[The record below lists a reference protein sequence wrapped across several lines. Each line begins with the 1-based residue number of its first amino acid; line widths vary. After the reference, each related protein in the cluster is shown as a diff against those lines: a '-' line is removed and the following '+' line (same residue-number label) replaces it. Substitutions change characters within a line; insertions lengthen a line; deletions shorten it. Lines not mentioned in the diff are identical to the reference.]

1 MAQHNLAQ
9 VARDCIE
16 LLEGQIDKIETK
28 SASAARSHKLASF
41 ALKGAGTDLKDRV
54 RDLQP
59 WTTCFDPS
67 QEGVDASINNE
78 RNNDAERAV
87 ECFNLI
93 SLRARSIDDDLL
105 QRFFE
110 DLDR

>member
-28 SASAARSHKLASF
+28 SASTARVHKFASL
-41 ALKGAGTDLKDRV
+41 ALKGVGTHLKDRV
-54 RDLQP
+54 NDLQP
-59 WTTCFDPS
+59 WTTCFDHP
-67 QEGVDASINNE
+67 QGVDASINNE
-78 RNNDAERAV
+78 RNNDAERAR

-93 SLRARSIDDDLL
+93 CRRARSIDDGLL

-110 DLDR
+110 GQER